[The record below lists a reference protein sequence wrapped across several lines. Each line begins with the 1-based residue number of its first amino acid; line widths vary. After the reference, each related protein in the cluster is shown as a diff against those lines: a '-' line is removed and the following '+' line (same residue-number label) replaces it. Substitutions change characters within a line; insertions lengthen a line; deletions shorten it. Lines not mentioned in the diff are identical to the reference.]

1 MDKNSKKYKS
11 LKYIRNTLISL
22 FLCAVFFW
30 VLFANFLGLAV
41 YPGNTYKEMDGKHYL
56 LYAQKFHNYKQD
68 DFLLVKEV
76 GKQPTQLLKATDFTK
91 KQNGQYYIVGKVL
104 LHW

>member
-1 MDKNSKKYKS
+1 MDKRSRMRKR

-22 FLCAVFFW
+22 ILCAVFFW
-30 VLFANFLGLAV
+30 VLFANFFGLAV

-56 LYAQKFHNYKQD
+56 FYAQKYKDYKQD
-68 DFLLVKEV
+68 DFLLVREA
-76 GKQPTQLLKATDFTK
+76 GDQPAQLMKASDFTK
-91 KQNGQYYIVGKVL
+91 KQNGQYQVVGKVL